1 MNSPVSSL
9 FINIIAHGS
18 QHKTYEGLHWSPSLL
33 GWHFVSYHFLSF
45 NQLLTF
51 AKTFPLILCECS
63 VSLQFFLVRDFSKK
77 NHRDP
82 SWFHRQL
89 VYVLTLLKPSKSPQ
103 QVCNAGLGFFFT
115 ETCLTPHTQCICP
128 GISSPFIHYIVSPYF
143 LQQIICL
150 QPSSYTD
157 PLTPILKAGVIFVA
171 LIFRHWGSFKWGLSY
186 FIPKLIL
193 TFFSEYYLF
202 LLSS

>member
-1 MNSPVSSL
+1 MDHSTKPMKDYTGHLLYWDGILSHTTSYL
-9 FINIIAHGS
+9 LISYWPLPRH
-18 QHKTYEGLHWSPSLL
+18 SLL
-33 GWHFVSYHFLSF
+33 SYVNAQFL
-45 NQLLTF
+45 
-51 AKTFPLILCECS
+51 CS
-63 VSLQFFLVRDFSKK
+63 SSWWGTSQKK

>member
-1 MNSPVSSL
+1 MDHSTKPMKDYTGHLLYWDGILSHTTSYL
-9 FINIIAHGS
+9 LISYWPLPRH
-18 QHKTYEGLHWSPSLL
+18 SLL
-33 GWHFVSYHFLSF
+33 SYVNAQFLWSSSWWGTSQKKIVEIQVDF
-45 NQLLTF
+45 ISQLM
-51 AKTFPLILCECS
+51 
-63 VSLQFFLVRDFSKK
+63 
-77 NHRDP
+77 
-82 SWFHRQL
+82 
-89 VYVLTLLKPSKSPQ
+89 YVLTLVKPSKSPP
-103 QVCNAGLGFFFT
+103 QVCNAGLGFFFFT
-115 ETCLTPHTQCICP
+115 EACLTPHTQCICP

-193 TFFSEYYLF
+193 TFFSEYCLV